1 LHRLERAYR
10 FFWLEAVEIAFTDYA
25 ILAASVLADWFEHAQ
40 RHLTLSRSSS
50 DR

>member
-1 LHRLERAYR
+1 MRIERAYR
-10 FFWLEAVEIAFTDYA
+10 FFWPVPIETAFADYA
-25 ILAASVLADWFEHAQ
+25 ILAVSVLADWFEHAQ